1 MCIESQH
8 STPSAETFSKTLG
21 SASDKIDINH
31 SLNLLIKKKKR
42 VGHVIVTVLGNR
54 CLDIK
59 INPQSSFFSQTE
71 SPIPVCL
78 HFHQCAHYV
87 YVKVKDAVKK
97 KDSANSVRDR
107 KKEES
112 GEIMQPRLTVMDS

>member
-31 SLNLLIKKKKR
+31 SLNLLIKNIR

-59 INPQSSFFSQTE
+59 INPQLFFLPDGISNSSLSSFPSMRTLCVCQSQRR
-71 SPIPVCL
+71 S
-78 HFHQCAHYV
+78 
-87 YVKVKDAVKK
+87 
-97 KDSANSVRDR
+97 
-107 KKEES
+107 
-112 GEIMQPRLTVMDS
+112 